1 MNIQEISF
9 FEGEIQLLSPQRQ
22 TIKRFACLL
31 KTLKSLV
38 LIFLPYLL
46 IDRVLI
52 LAVIG
57 A

>member
-9 FEGEIQLLSPQRQ
+9 FEGKIQLLSPQRQ

-31 KTLKSLV
+31 KTLESGV
-38 LIFLPYLL
+38 FIFLPYLL
-46 IDRVLI
+46 VDLVLI